1 LRSEVEDQNLHNRTQ
16 TGVSIQKNHWWNVSL
31 DKILIM
37 EYMIIE
43 SYIHGGPMEERI
55 LELKAEVLKAL
66 AQPTRLKILELLR
79 NGERCICEIVP
90 AINGEQ
96 SNISRHISLMQKS
109 RLVTTRKDGV
119 KVMVK
124 VRDPKI
130 FEILDSVSLLLKKQF
145 QETRKLIQKFA

>member
-1 LRSEVEDQNLHNRTQ
+1 M
-16 TGVSIQKNHWWNVSL
+16 NH
-31 DKILIM
+31 I
-37 EYMIIE
+37 Y
-43 SYIHGGPMEERI
+43 MEEFMEEKI
-55 LELKAEVLKAL
+55 LELKAEILKAL

-79 NGERCICEIVP
+79 NGERCICEIIP

-109 RLVTTRKDGV
+109 HLVTTRKDGV

-130 FEILDSVSLLLKKQF
+130 FEILDSVSLLLKKQIIETGKLV
-145 QETRKLIQKFA
+145 QELR

>member
-1 LRSEVEDQNLHNRTQ
+1 
-16 TGVSIQKNHWWNVSL
+16 
-31 DKILIM
+31 
-37 EYMIIE
+37 
-43 SYIHGGPMEERI
+43 MEERV
-55 LELKAEVLKAL
+55 LELKAEILKAL

-109 RLVTTRKDGV
+109 HLVTTRKDGV

-124 VRDPKI
+124 VSDPKI
-130 FEILDSVSLLLKKQF
+130 FEILDRVSVILKQRMKEQG
-145 QETRKLIQKFA
+145 KLVAQI

>member
-1 LRSEVEDQNLHNRTQ
+1 
-16 TGVSIQKNHWWNVSL
+16 
-31 DKILIM
+31 
-37 EYMIIE
+37 
-43 SYIHGGPMEERI
+43 MEERV
-55 LELKAEVLKAL
+55 LELKAEILKVL

-109 RLVTTRKDGV
+109 HLVTTRKDGV

-124 VRDPKI
+124 VSDPKI
-130 FEILDSVSLLLKKQF
+130 FEILDKVSVILKQRMKEQGKLLAQ
-145 QETRKLIQKFA
+145 I